1 MCPRGRPRGQGR
13 PRGLHL
19 WLNKQVYSHI
29 GATWGSIMDTQSL
42 QYYYISQIIK
52 STVEIASYLF

>member
-1 MCPRGRPRGQGR
+1 MLNQTKNV
-13 PRGLHL
+13 LM
-19 WLNKQVYSHI
+19 LNKQVYSYI
-29 GATWGSIMDTQSL
+29 GATWGSIMDTPSL

>member
-1 MCPRGRPRGQGR
+1 MC

-19 WLNKQVYSHI
+19 WLNEQVYSYI

-52 STVEIASYLF
+52 STVEILLLLIYFN